1 MMLVLNIMQIK
12 LPTAQDTDTQKAI
25 RAGVGG
31 VYTMV
36 YIAESKTI
44 WLQQQLTTEAGSRK
58 HRVELRMYPEQQAN
72 SEEYIVR

>member
-1 MMLVLNIMQIK
+1 
-12 LPTAQDTDTQKAI
+12 
-25 RAGVGG
+25 
-31 VYTMV
+31 MV